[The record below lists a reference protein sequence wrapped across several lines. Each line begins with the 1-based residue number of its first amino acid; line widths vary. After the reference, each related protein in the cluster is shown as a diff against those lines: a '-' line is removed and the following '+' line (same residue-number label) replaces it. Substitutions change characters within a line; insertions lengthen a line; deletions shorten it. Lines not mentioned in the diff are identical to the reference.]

1 MKRLILV
8 SCLFAIMLMPRV
20 SNAVDFVSETK
31 NWEYALSLGY
41 KMHTQEYVEGAFAAG
56 FRAQRRVAYPLLAG
70 IGTEVSYFQNIIYCE
85 INVPVTYR
93 IGLGSLK
100 ADAMVIP
107 GAAYAYNFENRNDKL
122 MGTLSTGLEI
132 KKFIQKGK
140 SIGLG
145 VFYALCTYKELN
157 NFRVSFVFGF

>member
-1 MKRLILV
+1 MKRLILL
-8 SCLFAIMLMPRV
+8 SCLFAVILIPRV

-31 NWEYALSLGY
+31 NWEYTLSFGY
-41 KMHTQEYVEGAFAAG
+41 KVHTQEDVDSAFAAG

-70 IGTEVSYFQNIIYCE
+70 IGTEVSYFQNIIHCE
-85 INVPVTYR
+85 IDLPVTYR
-93 IGLGSLK
+93 IGLGAVK

-107 GAAYAYNFENRNDKL
+107 GAAYAYNFENRNDKF

-157 NFRVSFVFGF
+157 NFRISLVFGF

>member
-1 MKRLILV
+1 MKRLILL
-8 SCLFAIMLMPRV
+8 SCLFAVILMPRV

-31 NWEYALSLGY
+31 NWEYTLSFCY
-41 KMHTQEYVEGAFAAG
+41 KMHTQEDVEGAFAAG

-70 IGTEVSYFQNIIYCE
+70 IGTAFSYFQNILYGE
-85 INVPVTYR
+85 IDVPVTYR
-93 IGLGSLK
+93 IGLGPVK

-107 GAAYAYNFENRNDKL
+107 GVAYAYNFENKNDKL

-157 NFRVSFVFGF
+157 NFRISLVFGF